1 MGSPPTDPEPDAGQ
15 AYLLAYLTERDV
27 TPTAIRRRHDGG
39 YVVYARGRRIE
50 VGEPEPGH
58 VIVWALRAA
67 NQVAAALERRTL
79 PG

>member
-1 MGSPPTDPEPDAGQ
+1 MGSTPTDPEPDAGQ

-27 TPTAIRRRHDGG
+27 VPTAIRRRHDGG
-39 YVVYARGRRIE
+39 YVVYARGRRID

-67 NQVAAALERRTL
+67 AHVVEALEQRSVRD
-79 PG
+79 